1 MTTANAANKTPK
13 LDQLDRRL
21 LAQLQRNAA
30 LTNLELAEKVG
41 LSPSPCLRRVK
52 ALEDAGII
60 EKRVT
65 LLDRKQL
72 GLSLTALIQIGMD
85 RHTPE
90 RFEAF
95 EAAIRD
101 YPEVQ
106 QCYLVTGQ
114 DADYLLKVVV
124 PDMEH
129 YQAFLLT
136 KITRIPGVSG
146 VHSSFVMRRV
156 IDTTELPLGY
166 L

>member
-1 MTTANAANKTPK
+1 MNTINTTNKTPK

-129 YQAFLLT
+129 YQAFLLN